1 MSLSLKTI
9 EDKFKA
15 DKEGKCAIAKN
26 AMVSSAS
33 KHATK
38 AGIEVLKKGGNAVDA
53 AAAAALGLAVS
64 EPQGSGMGG
73 QTMIM
78 LSLNG
83 KSIAIDGS
91 SRAPSLAHVS
101 ALNIDERRV
110 GYRATTVPSTP
121 ATLAYAVW
129 KYGRL
134 KWEEVLEPAIKI
146 AEEGFPITKLQ
157 HKLQKRELPNF
168 EAIISKSGAKYFL
181 KDNKPYNTGENFK
194 QPDLANMLKRLA
206 KEGVEDFYN
215 GKIAKMID
223 ADMRENGGLLRADD
237 LALIPWPIEREPL
250 SAKFRGLRV
259 DTMPPPGAGKPL
271 LFVLSMLDMVPDD
284 FRFDEEFQKDLLLV
298 HVIRKALLERDG
310 KPYHPLFSS
319 MMDTEVDML
328 NKEYIRQSLDEILEK
343 LDIVLYP
350 TIPTSDEQKGE
361 TTHLSVIDSDGF
373 AVSLTQSVERVYGS
387 KAAAEGLGFLYN
399 NYLDDFDY
407 EKPEHPYYLRP
418 NHVPWATVSP
428 SLIYDEDG
436 SLWIAIGSPG
446 SERVLSA
453 LTQFLLNITEH
464 GMSIDEAMKAPRLHC
479 SMGGLISL
487 ETERFPAGL
496 TNYLSSK
503 GYRIDEL
510 DPYAFYIGALHGV
523 LRKKDGSGFQG
534 IADVRRDGLAEGI

>member
-1 MSLSLKTI
+1 MSLSVKTI
-9 EDKFKA
+9 EDKFKT
-15 DKEGKCAIAKN
+15 DQKGKCAVAKN

-33 KHATK
+33 KHATR
-38 AGIEVLKKGGNAVDA
+38 AGTAVLKKGGNAVDA
-53 AAAAALGLAVS
+53 AAATALGLAVS

-78 LSLNG
+78 LSRNG
-83 KSIAIDGS
+83 QSSAIDGS

-121 ATLAYAVW
+121 ATLAYAVR

-146 AEEGFPITKLQ
+146 AEEGFPVTELQ
-157 HKLQKRELPNF
+157 HNLQKREIQNF
-168 EAIISKSGAKYFL
+168 KAVISQSGAKYFL
-181 KDNKPYNTGENFK
+181 KDGKPYEIGENFQ

-237 LALIPWPIEREPL
+237 LALIPWPVEREPL
-250 SAKFRGLRV
+250 SANFRGLRV
-259 DTMPPPGAGKPL
+259 DTMPPPGAGKPF
-271 LFVLSMLDMVPDD
+271 LFALSMLDMLPGD

-319 MMDTEVDML
+319 MMDTDVDML
-328 NKEYIRQSLDEILEK
+328 NPGYIKQSMDEILEK
-343 LDIVLYP
+343 LDMAIYP
-350 TIPTSDEQKGE
+350 TVPTSDESQGE
-361 TTHLSVIDSDGF
+361 TTHLSVIDNDGL

-387 KAAAEGLGFLYN
+387 KAAAGGLGFLYN

-418 NHVPWATVSP
+418 NHLPWATVSP
-428 SLIYDEDG
+428 SLIYDEDKV
-436 SLWIAIGSPG
+436 WIAIGSPG

-453 LTQFLLNITEH
+453 LTQFLVNITEH
-464 GMSIDEAMKAPRLHC
+464 GMSIDESMKAPRLHC
-479 SMGGLISL
+479 SMGGLVSL
-487 ETERFPAGL
+487 EAERFPSGL
-496 TNYLSSK
+496 TDYLSSK
-503 GYRIDEL
+503 GYRISEL